1 MNLIAAVDRNWAI
14 GYRNEL
20 LVRIPE
26 DQKWFRET
34 TTGKAVIMGRKTL
47 ESFPG
52 KRPLKNRLNIVITGD
67 SNYKAE
73 GAVVV
78 HSIDEAIEAA
88 SDYASEDI
96 YVIGGESIYRQML
109 PLCDTAHITKID
121 YSYRADAYFP
131 NLDKD
136 EEWKIT
142 DTSDERTYF
151 DLLYEFI
158 KYERKAK

>member
-1 MNLIAAVDRNWAI
+1 MNLIAAVDANWAI
-14 GYRNEL
+14 GYKNEL

-52 KRPLKNRLNIVITGD
+52 KRPLKNRLNIVITKD
-67 SNYKAE
+67 VNYTAE

-78 HSIDEAIEAA
+78 HSIEEAIEAA
-88 SDYASEDI
+88 ADYADDDI

-109 PLCDTAHITKID
+109 PMCKVAHITKVD
-121 YSYRADAYFP
+121 YEYQADAYFP
-131 NLDKD
+131 NLDK
-136 EEWKIT
+136 EEGWKIT
-142 DTSDERTYF
+142 ESSDERNYF
-151 DLLYEFI
+151 DLVYEFV
-158 KYERKAK
+158 KYERA

>member
-121 YSYRADAYFP
+121 YSYQADAYFP

>member
-14 GYRNEL
+14 GYKNEL

-47 ESFPG
+47 ESFPN
-52 KRPLKNRLNIVITGD
+52 KSPLKNRLNVVITSD
-67 SNYKAE
+67 TNYSVP

-78 HSIDEAIEAA
+78 HSIDEAVEAVR
-88 SDYASEDI
+88 DYADDDV

-109 PLCDTAHITKID
+109 PLCSTAHITKVD
-121 YSYRADAYFP
+121 YAYQADAHFP
-131 NLDKD
+131 DLDK
-136 EEWKIT
+136 EEGWKIT
-142 DTSDERTYF
+142 ETSDERTFF
-151 DLLYEFI
+151 DIIYEFV
-158 KYERKAK
+158 KYERV

>member
-14 GYRNEL
+14 GYKNEL

-47 ESFPG
+47 ESFPN
-52 KRPLKNRLNIVITGD
+52 KSPLKNRLNVVITSD
-67 SNYKAE
+67 MNYSVP

-78 HSIDEAIEAA
+78 HGIDEAVEAVR
-88 SDYASEDI
+88 DYADDDV

-109 PLCDTAHITKID
+109 PLCSTAHITKVD
-121 YSYRADAYFP
+121 YAYQADAHFP
-131 NLDKD
+131 DLDK
-136 EEWKIT
+136 EEGWKIT
-142 DTSDERTYF
+142 ETSDERTYF
-151 DLLYEFI
+151 DIIYEFV
-158 KYERKAK
+158 KYERV

>member
-14 GYRNEL
+14 GCDNKL

-26 DQKWFRET
+26 DQKWFRQT

-52 KRPLKNRLNIVITGD
+52 KSPLKNRLNIVITSD
-67 SNYKAE
+67 MSYKVE

-78 HSIDEAIEAA
+78 HSIEDAIKAA
-88 SDYASEDI
+88 GDYSDEDI

-109 PLCDTAHITKID
+109 PYCNVAHITRID
-121 YSYRADAYFP
+121 YAYQADAYFP
-131 NLDKD
+131 NLDED
-136 EEWKIT
+136 GDWRVTETGE
-142 DTSDERTYF
+142 ERTYF
-151 DLLYEFI
+151 DLLYEFV
-158 KYERKAK
+158 KYERVK